1 MKFIPDSVSFKNIPT
16 WELKSG
22 FNPMNV
28 KAREQPA
35 WNTLKGE
42 IPLPTTHLPCAE
54 EVINGDLYFDVQSLQ
69 LQDPSHFI
77 SGQIH
82 SFVSE
87 WEYII
92 DEHFL
97 NNNNILQ

>member
-1 MKFIPDSVSFKNIPT
+1 MEYEVYPRQNKYNST

-42 IPLPTTHLPCAE
+42 IPLPTTHLP
-54 EVINGDLYFDVQSLQ
+54 
-69 LQDPSHFI
+69 
-77 SGQIH
+77 
-82 SFVSE
+82 
-87 WEYII
+87 
-92 DEHFL
+92 
-97 NNNNILQ
+97 